1 MAEIFRK
8 KALDEAASPDRLD
21 DYIKV
26 SNPSVWLLL
35 GAICAFLLGV
45 GAWCIFGNI
54 ADVQPGLLRVEKDT
68 ATCYIDQEH
77 ASKLSAG
84 DKIEAA
90 GVTGY
95 VVEVDKQPLPTSEL
109 TDDEL
114 AAFNPGSSWV
124 ARATVAIDMPNGD
137 YPADITVEEYQ
148 PLDLLLNRS

>member
-1 MAEIFRK
+1 MADIFRK

-35 GAICAFLLGV
+35 GAICAFMLGV

-54 ADVQPGLLRVEKDT
+54 SDVQSGLLLVKKDT
-68 ATCYIDQEH
+68 ATCYIDQSL

-95 VVEVDKQPLPTSEL
+95 VVEVDDQPFPTSEL
-109 TDDEL
+109 TDEER
-114 AAFNPGSSWV
+114 AIVNPSSSWI
-124 ARATVAIDMPNGD
+124 AHATVAIDMPEGD
-137 YPADITVEEYQ
+137 YPADITLEEYQ
-148 PLDLLLNRS
+148 PIDLLLNRS